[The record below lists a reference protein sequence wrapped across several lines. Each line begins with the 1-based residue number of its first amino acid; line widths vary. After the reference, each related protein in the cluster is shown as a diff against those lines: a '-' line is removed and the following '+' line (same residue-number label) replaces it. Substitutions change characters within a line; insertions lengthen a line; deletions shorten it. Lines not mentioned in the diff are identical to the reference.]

1 MANEVK
7 VHRVIEGPFDI
18 NDEGE
23 DEVWMLCLGE
33 EDGELTEIEVY
44 FDTFDE
50 AYAFKNHFNKSIEP
64 IILANDTGDH

>member
-7 VHRVIEGPFDI
+7 VHRIIEGPFESD
-18 NDEGE
+18 DEE
-23 DEVWMLCLGE
+23 HEVWMLCLAE
-33 EDGELTEIEVY
+33 EDGELVEIEVY

-50 AYAFKNHFNKSIEP
+50 AYAFKHHFTKSIQP

>member
-7 VHRVIEGPFDI
+7 VHRVIEGPFESD
-18 NDEGE
+18 DE

-44 FDTFDE
+44 FDTFNE
-50 AYAFKNHFNKSIEP
+50 AYAFKHHFTKSIEP
-64 IILANDTGDH
+64 IILANDAGDH

>member
-7 VHRVIEGPFDI
+7 VHRIIEGPFESD
-18 NDEGE
+18 DE
-23 DEVWMLCLGE
+23 DEVWMLCLAE

-50 AYAFKNHFNKSIEP
+50 AYASP
-64 IILANDTGDH
+64 S

>member
-7 VHRVIEGPFDI
+7 VHRVIEGPYYTEDM
-18 NDEGE
+18 
-23 DEVWMLCLGE
+23 DEVWLLCLAE

-44 FDTFDE
+44 FDTYDE
-50 AYAFKNHFNKSIEP
+50 AYAFKNHFTKSIEP

>member
-7 VHRVIEGPFDI
+7 VHRIIEGPFESD
-18 NDEGE
+18 DEE
-23 DEVWMLCLGE
+23 HEVWMLCLAE

-50 AYAFKNHFNKSIEP
+50 AYAFKHHFTKSIQP

>member
-7 VHRVIEGPFDI
+7 VHRIIEGPFESD
-18 NDEGE
+18 DE
-23 DEVWMLCLGE
+23 DVVWLLCLAE

-50 AYAFKNHFNKSIEP
+50 AYAFKHHFTKSIEP

>member
-7 VHRVIEGPFDI
+7 VHRVIEGPFESD
-18 NDEGE
+18 DE

-33 EDGELTEIEVY
+33 EDGELVEIEVY

-50 AYAFKNHFNKSIEP
+50 AYAFKHHFTKSIEP

>member
-7 VHRVIEGPFDI
+7 VHRVIEGPFESD
-18 NDEGE
+18 DEE
-23 DEVWMLCLGE
+23 HEVWLLCLAE

-44 FDTFDE
+44 FDTFNE
-50 AYAFKNHFNKSIEP
+50 AYAFKHHFTKSIEP

>member
-7 VHRVIEGPFDI
+7 VHRIIEGPFESD
-18 NDEGE
+18 DE

-50 AYAFKNHFNKSIEP
+50 AYAFKHHFTKCIEP
-64 IILANDTGDH
+64 IILANDTRRH

>member
-7 VHRVIEGPFDI
+7 VHRVIEGPFESD
-18 NDEGE
+18 DE

-50 AYAFKNHFNKSIEP
+50 AYAFKHHFTKSIEP
-64 IILANDTGDH
+64 IILANPSEDH

>member
-7 VHRVIEGPFDI
+7 VHRIIEGPFESD
-18 NDEGE
+18 DE
-23 DEVWMLCLGE
+23 DEVWMLCLAE

-50 AYAFKNHFNKSIEP
+50 AYAFKHHFTKSIEP

>member
-7 VHRVIEGPFDI
+7 VHRIIEGPFESD
-18 NDEGE
+18 DEE
-23 DEVWMLCLGE
+23 HEVWMLCLGE

-50 AYAFKNHFNKSIEP
+50 AYAFKHHFTKSIEP

>member
-7 VHRVIEGPFDI
+7 VHRIIEGPFESD
-18 NDEGE
+18 DKEH
-23 DEVWMLCLGE
+23 EVWMLCLGE

-50 AYAFKNHFNKSIEP
+50 AYAFKHHFTKSIEP